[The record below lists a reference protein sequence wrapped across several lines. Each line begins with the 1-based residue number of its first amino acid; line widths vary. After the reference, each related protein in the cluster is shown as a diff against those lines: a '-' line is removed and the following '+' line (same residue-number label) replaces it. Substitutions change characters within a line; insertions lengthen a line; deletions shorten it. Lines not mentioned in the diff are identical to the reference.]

1 MDDTKRTLGKQ
12 EFKTL
17 GLSSLGGALEFY
29 DFIIFV
35 FFTQYIS
42 MHFFP
47 SHLSEFWKDL
57 NTYGTFAAGYLA
69 RPIGGIVMGHFGD
82 KLGRKNM
89 FMLSILL
96 MVIPTFSLALI
107 PTYESIGYFAPLFL
121 LLVRIFQ
128 GIAIGGELPG
138 AWVFV
143 QEHSPKNHS
152 SFYLAVLTAS
162 VVGGILLGNLVAL
175 ILSLTFSAEQM
186 AEWGWRIP
194 FFIGGVFGII
204 SIYLRKFLSETPVF
218 QQMKQDEVLEK
229 FPLKEVLKTSK
240 KGIVLSMFST
250 WVLAGCIVILVL
262 FMPNFIQKIFAL
274 SGVQKSLVQ
283 MAGIISLVVGCV
295 IAGKIADKSGI
306 AKSYK
311 AFALLLAILSALFF
325 HYLYATRNEN
335 MAILLYVFTCFSV
348 AIMVFTP
355 IVMCKVFD
363 AKFRFSGISFAYNI
377 GYAIVGS
384 FTPQLALTLH
394 TFASKSQG
402 IGAYALY
409 GYILTLC
416 IVAYGV
422 ACVYKKFWEKK

>member
-1 MDDTKRTLGKQ
+1 MSEVERKLGKQ

-47 SHLSEFWKDL
+47 SDLSQFWKDL

-69 RPIGGIVMGHFGD
+69 RPIGGVIMGHFGD

-96 MVIPTFSLALI
+96 MVVPTFSLSLI
-107 PTYESIGYFAPLFL
+107 PTFESIGYFAPLFL

-143 QEHSPKNHS
+143 REHSPQKHKS
-152 SFYLAVLTAS
+152 LYLAILTAS

-175 ILSLTFSAEQM
+175 ILSLTFSAEEM
-186 AEWGWRIP
+186 KAWGWRIP

-218 QQMKQDEVLEK
+218 QQMKQDKALEK

-240 KGIVLSMFST
+240 KSVILSMFST
-250 WVLAGCIVILVL
+250 WVLAGGIVILVL

-283 MAGIISLVVGCV
+283 MGGILSLVFGCV
-295 IAGKIADKSGI
+295 IAGGVADRFGI
-306 AKSYK
+306 SKSYK
-311 AFALLLAILSALFF
+311 VFAVILGSLSLIFFYNLYGIRSEVGTIITYILS
-325 HYLYATRNEN
+325 
-335 MAILLYVFTCFSV
+335 CFGV
-348 AIMVFTP
+348 AIMIFTP
-355 IVMCKVFD
+355 VVMCEVFE

-377 GYAIVGS
+377 GYAIVGG

-394 TFASKSQG
+394 TLASSGKSP
-402 IGAYALY
+402 YALY
-409 GYILTLC
+409 GYILVLC

-422 ACVYKKFWEKK
+422 ACAYKKGWERG

>member
-1 MDDTKRTLGKQ
+1 MSDTRKILGKG

-47 SHLSEFWKDL
+47 SDLSAFWKDL

-69 RPIGGIVMGHFGD
+69 RPIGGIIMGHFGD

-96 MVIPTFSLALI
+96 MVVPTFSLALI
-107 PTYESIGYFAPLFL
+107 PTYESIGYLAPLFL

-143 QEHSPKNHS
+143 REHALEHQS
-152 SFYLAVLTAS
+152 SLYLAVLTAS

-175 ILSLTFSAEQM
+175 VLNLVLSVEQM
-186 AEWGWRIP
+186 RDWGWRIP

-218 QQMKQDEVLEK
+218 QQMKQDKNLEK

-240 KGIVLSMFST
+240 KGVILSMFST
-250 WVLAGCIVILVL
+250 WVLAGCIVVLVL
-262 FMPNFIQKIFAL
+262 FMPNFIQKVFAL

-283 MAGIISLVVGCV
+283 MAGIISLVFGCV
-295 IAGKIADKSGI
+295 IAGRFADKYGI
-306 AKSYK
+306 AKGYK
-311 AFALLLAILSALFF
+311 LFALLLALLSALFF
-325 HYLYATRNEN
+325 YYLYASHHQA
-335 MAILLYVFTCFSV
+335 MAVIFYILTCFSV

-355 IVMCKVFD
+355 IVMCEVFE

-384 FTPQLALTLH
+384 FTPQLALALH
-394 TFASKSQG
+394 TYASQSQG
-402 IGAYALY
+402 IGAFALY
-409 GYILTLC
+409 GYILVLC
-416 IVAYGV
+416 FVAYGV
-422 ACVYKKFWEKK
+422 ACTYKTLWEK

>member
-1 MDDTKRTLGKQ
+1 MSDTRKILGKG

-47 SHLSEFWKDL
+47 SDLSTFWKDL

-69 RPIGGIVMGHFGD
+69 RPIGGIIMGHFGD

-96 MVIPTFSLALI
+96 MVVPTFSLALI

-143 QEHSPKNHS
+143 REHAPKHQS
-152 SFYLAVLTAS
+152 SLYLAVLTAS

-175 ILSLTFSAEQM
+175 VLNLVLSVEQM
-186 AEWGWRIP
+186 RGWGWRIP

-218 QQMKQDEVLEK
+218 QQMKQDKNLEK

-240 KGIVLSMFST
+240 KGVILSMFST
-250 WVLAGCIVILVL
+250 WVLAGCIVVLVL
-262 FMPNFIQKIFAL
+262 FMPNFIQKVFAL

-283 MAGIISLVVGCV
+283 MAGIISLVFGCV
-295 IAGKIADKSGI
+295 IAGRFADRYGI
-306 AKSYK
+306 AKGYK
-311 AFALLLAILSALFF
+311 LFALLLALISALFF
-325 HYLYATRNEN
+325 YYLYVSHNQA
-335 MAILLYVFTCFSV
+335 MAVIFYVLTCFSV

-355 IVMCKVFD
+355 IVMCEVFE

-384 FTPQLALTLH
+384 FTPQLALALH
-394 TFASKSQG
+394 TYASQTQG
-402 IGAYALY
+402 IGAFALY
-409 GYILTLC
+409 GYILVLC

-422 ACVYKKFWEKK
+422 ACAYKALWEK

>member
-1 MDDTKRTLGKQ
+1 MSEARQRLGRQ

-47 SHLSEFWKDL
+47 QELSPFWRDL

-96 MVIPTFSLALI
+96 MVVPTFSLAVI
-107 PTYESIGYFAPLFL
+107 PTFESIGYLAPLFL

-143 QEHSPKNHS
+143 REHSPQKHKS
-152 SFYLAVLTAS
+152 LYLGVLTAS
-162 VVGGILLGNLVAL
+162 VVGGILLGNIVAL
-175 ILSLTFSAEQM
+175 ILSLSFSAQEM
-186 AEWGWRIP
+186 KEWGWRIP

-218 QQMKQDEVLEK
+218 QQMKQDKALEK

-240 KGIVLSMFST
+240 KGVILSMFST
-250 WVLAGCIVILVL
+250 WVLAGCIVVLVL
-262 FMPNFIQKIFAL
+262 FMPNFMQKVLEL
-274 SGVQKSLVQ
+274 SSIQKSLVQ
-283 MAGIISLVVGCV
+283 MGGILSLVFGCV
-295 IAGKIADKSGI
+295 FAGACADRLGI
-306 AKSYK
+306 SRCYK
-311 AFALLLAILSALFF
+311 AFSVILALASLLFF
-325 HYLYATRNEN
+325 YNLYQLKSEVGT
-335 MAILLYVFTCFSV
+335 IITYVLACFGV
-348 AIMVFTP
+348 AVVIFTP
-355 IVMCKVFD
+355 IVMCEVFE

-377 GYAIVGS
+377 GYAIAGS
-384 FTPQLALTLH
+384 FTPQLALALH
-394 TFASKSQG
+394 TLSLGSSPF
-402 IGAYALY
+402 ALY
-409 GYILTLC
+409 GYILVLSL
-416 IVAYGV
+416 VGYGV
-422 ACVYKKFWEKK
+422 ACVYKRGWEK

>member
-1 MDDTKRTLGKQ
+1 MSDTRKTLGKG

-47 SHLSEFWKDL
+47 SDLSAFWKDL

-69 RPIGGIVMGHFGD
+69 RPIGGIIMGHFGD
-82 KLGRKNM
+82 RLGRKNM

-96 MVIPTFSLALI
+96 MVVPTFSLALI
-107 PTYESIGYFAPLFL
+107 PTYESIGYLAPLFL

-143 QEHSPKNHS
+143 REHAPEHQS
-152 SFYLAVLTAS
+152 SLYLAVLTAS

-175 ILSLTFSAEQM
+175 VLNLILSVEQM
-186 AEWGWRIP
+186 RDWGWRIP

-218 QQMKQDEVLEK
+218 QQMKQDKNLEK

-240 KGIVLSMFST
+240 KGVILSMFST
-250 WVLAGCIVILVL
+250 WVLAGCIVVLVL
-262 FMPNFIQKIFAL
+262 FMPNFIQKVFAL

-283 MAGIISLVVGCV
+283 MAGIISLVFGCV
-295 IAGKIADKSGI
+295 IAGRFADKYGI
-306 AKSYK
+306 AKGYK
-311 AFALLLAILSALFF
+311 LFALLLALLSALFF
-325 HYLYATRNEN
+325 YYLYASHNQA
-335 MAILLYVFTCFSV
+335 MAVIFYILTCFSV

-355 IVMCKVFD
+355 IVMCEVFE

-384 FTPQLALTLH
+384 FTPQLALALH
-394 TFASKSQG
+394 AYASQTQG
-402 IGAYALY
+402 VGAFALY
-409 GYILTLC
+409 GYILVLC

-422 ACVYKKFWEKK
+422 ACAYKALWEK

>member
-1 MDDTKRTLGKQ
+1 MSDTKKMLGRQ

-47 SHLSEFWKDL
+47 SDLSEFWKDL

-107 PTYESIGYFAPLFL
+107 PTYASIGYLAPLFL

-143 QEHSPKNHS
+143 REHSPKNHS
-152 SFYLAVLTAS
+152 SLYLSVLTAS
-162 VVGGILLGNLVAL
+162 VVGGILLGNLVSL
-175 ILSLTFSAEQM
+175 VLSLSFSNQQM
-186 AEWGWRIP
+186 VDWGWRIP

-218 QQMKQDEVLEK
+218 QQMKEDKALEK
-229 FPLKEVLKTSK
+229 FPLKEVMKTSK
-240 KGIVLSMFST
+240 IAVVLSMFST
-250 WVLAGCIVILVL
+250 WVLAGCIVVLVL

-274 SGVQKSLVQ
+274 TGVQKSLVQ
-283 MAGIISLVVGCV
+283 MAGIVALVIGCV
-295 IAGKIADKSGI
+295 VAGSFTDKNGI
-306 AKSYK
+306 SKSYK
-311 AFALLLAILSALFF
+311 IWAVMLAISSCVFF
-325 HYLYATRNEN
+325 HFLYALRMESL
-335 MAILLYVFTCFSV
+335 AIFFYALTCFCVS
-348 AIMVFTP
+348 ITVFTP
-355 IVMCKVFD
+355 IVMCEVFD

-394 TFASKSQG
+394 TFALQKQG
-402 IGAYALY
+402 VWSYALY
-409 GYILTLC
+409 GYILVLSL
-416 IVAYGV
+416 VAYGV
-422 ACVYKKFWEKK
+422 ACAYKKFWENK

>member
-1 MDDTKRTLGKQ
+1 MSETKRSLGKQ

-47 SHLSEFWKDL
+47 QELSAFWRDL

-96 MVIPTFSLALI
+96 MVVPTFSLSLI
-107 PTYESIGYFAPLFL
+107 PTFETIGYLAPLFL
-121 LLVRIFQ
+121 LLVRVFQ

-143 QEHSPKNHS
+143 REHSPKEHKS
-152 SFYLAVLTAS
+152 LYLGVLTAS
-162 VVGGILLGNLVAL
+162 VVGGILLGNMVAL
-175 ILSLTFSAEQM
+175 VLNITLNPQDM
-186 AEWGWRIP
+186 KEWGWRIP

-204 SIYLRKFLSETPVF
+204 SIYLRRFLSETPVF
-218 QQMKQDEVLEK
+218 QQMKQDKALEK

-240 KGIVLSMFST
+240 QSVILSMFST
-250 WVLAGCIVILVL
+250 WVLAGCIVVLVL
-262 FMPNFIQKIFAL
+262 FMPNFMQKTLEFSDI
-274 SGVQKSLVQ
+274 QKSLVQ
-283 MAGIISLVVGCV
+283 MGGILSLVFGCV
-295 IAGKIADKSGI
+295 LAGACADRFGI
-306 AKSYK
+306 SRSYK
-311 AFALLLAILSALFF
+311 AFAVILGSLSLVFFYNLYGARNEVGAIITYILS
-325 HYLYATRNEN
+325 
-335 MAILLYVFTCFSV
+335 CFGV
-348 AIMVFTP
+348 AIMIFTP
-355 IVMCKVFD
+355 VVMCEVFE
-363 AKFRFSGISFAYNI
+363 ARFRFSGISFAYNI
-377 GYAIVGS
+377 GYAIVGG

-394 TFASKSQG
+394 TLSLSGKYP
-402 IGAYALY
+402 YALY
-409 GYILTLC
+409 GYILLLC
-416 IVAYGV
+416 LVAYGV
-422 ACVYKKFWEKK
+422 ACVYKKRWEK